1 MRKFFN
7 FWLLITRKEK
17 ISFFFIVFFYVFQAL
32 LEMIGIA
39 AVLPF
44 VTFLLKPEALSD
56 VPIISE
62 FINFKDIQFE
72 GNIIIILCIIF
83 FIVFLLKNLFILFT
97 NKLTFNYV
105 FLVRKRLFQDL
116 LNKIIHQNY
125 IFFIDNGFSKI
136 SNILNTEVNNFS
148 VNIIRPII
156 NLTSEILIL
165 LAIFFLIYITGY
177 LNGLIFILPFILL
190 IGVILKIINR
200 SIKKWSNQRII
211 SNEKLISLKLN
222 LIHGIKEVLIY
233 GKVNK
238 IFEQISSVLKNLK
251 DVDTKNNFVIHLPKI
266 FLEQSLIL
274 IFIFIILI
282 LDYSGQS
289 YENII
294 ITLSFYLVVSYR
306 LVPSFNKIFAAYQSL
321 KYGQPSI
328 PKILEFHGLKEKNLF
343 FKNNIYLPFNK
354 TIELKN
360 IDFNYTDEKNLIK
373 NLNLKINKYDFI
385 GIYGESGSGK
395 TTLINI
401 LINLL
406 KIDKGK
412 ILVDENEIN
421 NLEISRK
428 YINLFSIASQDTFLI
443 EGTVKDNIIFGSG
456 SNFSEKKMKEAI
468 KFARLEKFIETLDR
482 GVDTFIPPG

>member
-1 MRKFFN
+1 MAINNK
-7 FWLLITRKEK
+7 KKKK

-165 LAIFFLIYITGY
+165 LAILFLIYITGY

-190 IGVILKIINR
+190 IGAILKIINK

-328 PKILEFHGLKEKNLF
+328 PKILEFHDLKEKNLF
-343 FKNNIYLPFNK
+343 FKKITFTYHLTK
-354 TIELKN
+354 Q
-360 IDFNYTDEKNLIK
+360 
-373 NLNLKINKYDFI
+373 LN
-385 GIYGESGSGK
+385 
-395 TTLINI
+395 
-401 LINLL
+401 
-406 KIDKGK
+406 
-412 ILVDENEIN
+412 
-421 NLEISRK
+421 
-428 YINLFSIASQDTFLI
+428 
-443 EGTVKDNIIFGSG
+443 
-456 SNFSEKKMKEAI
+456 
-468 KFARLEKFIETLDR
+468 
-482 GVDTFIPPG
+482 

>member
-17 ISFFFIVFFYVFQAL
+17 ISFFFIVFFYIFQAL

-200 SIKKWSNQRII
+200 SIKRWSNQRII
-211 SNEKLISLKLN
+211 SNEK
-222 LIHGIKEVLIY
+222 
-233 GKVNK
+233 
-238 IFEQISSVLKNLK
+238 
-251 DVDTKNNFVIHLPKI
+251 
-266 FLEQSLIL
+266 
-274 IFIFIILI
+274 
-282 LDYSGQS
+282 
-289 YENII
+289 
-294 ITLSFYLVVSYR
+294 
-306 LVPSFNKIFAAYQSL
+306 
-321 KYGQPSI
+321 
-328 PKILEFHGLKEKNLF
+328 
-343 FKNNIYLPFNK
+343 
-354 TIELKN
+354 
-360 IDFNYTDEKNLIK
+360 
-373 NLNLKINKYDFI
+373 IN
-385 GIYGESGSGK
+385 
-395 TTLINI
+395 
-401 LINLL
+401 
-406 KIDKGK
+406 
-412 ILVDENEIN
+412 
-421 NLEISRK
+421 
-428 YINLFSIASQDTFLI
+428 
-443 EGTVKDNIIFGSG
+443 
-456 SNFSEKKMKEAI
+456 
-468 KFARLEKFIETLDR
+468 
-482 GVDTFIPPG
+482 